1 MSLRGDLTVTDDVPG
16 AFCDAVAEAW
26 AQRDPDGPF
35 TIALSGGE
43 TARRCYEALAGRA
56 GDPVDWSQ
64 VTVLWG
70 DERCVPLDHEESNHR
85 LARESLLDRVG
96 DVAAVHPM
104 TCDDIDGY
112 DRLVAGFAHLDVVH
126 LGLGP
131 DAHTAS
137 LFPESPALDAPSE
150 RLVVGNEDPLGNNPM
165 PRSTLTFPGIARGRL
180 VVVTVEGDAKREAFD
195 RVRAGE
201 AVPAARADAPGVRW
215 LADPGAAGS

>member
-16 AFCDAVAEAW
+16 AFCDAVADAW
-26 AQRDPDGPF
+26 AQRGPGAPF

-43 TARRCYEALAGRA
+43 TARRCYEALAARA

-85 LARESLLDRVG
+85 LAREALLDAVG
-96 DVAAVHPM
+96 DVGAVHPM

-112 DRLVAGFAHLDVVH
+112 DRLVSGFAHLDVVH

-137 LFPESPALDAPSE
+137 LFPESPALDAPAG

-165 PRSTLTFPGIARGRL
+165 PRSTLTFAGIARGRL
-180 VVVTVEGDAKREAFD
+180 VVFTVEGGEKREALD
-195 RVRAGE
+195 RVRAGA

-215 LADPGAAGS
+215 LADPEAAGS